1 MHTHRAAHQDKLETL
16 FALRR
21 ERYDSTRINPDYYT
35 LLDRLGHPAAQ
46 LQHQLPPVIHVAGT
60 NGKGSTIAFMRAILE
75 QAGYGV
81 HVYTSPH
88 LLRFNERIV
97 LNGQMIDDDL
107 LASLLDEVMDKA
119 TGLDLHF
126 LELTP
131 ALAFTAFARARADIL
146 LLETGLGGRLDHT
159 NILAAPL
166 ATIITT
172 LSFDHTDYLGDTIEK
187 IAAEKAGIMRAGV
200 PCVIGP
206 QIHPAAMDALQTH
219 AAAIKAPV
227 IVSGAGPNDFPDDFP
242 DDLPLPTPSLP
253 GPHQIGNARMAA
265 TALRTQQKFHIPE
278 EAYAAGI
285 QSATWPARLQKIPL
299 SAPKCDWEFWL
310 DGGHNDSAGL
320 VLAQQATE
328 WAKDGRPLHII
339 TGMMGNKDASPFARA
354 LAPHA
359 ASVTTIDI
367 PGHETKCIP
376 ARELARIWREQGAP
390 RAAADA
396 LEWDAVLETLLAR
409 EKPGRI
415 LLTGSLYLAQMV
427 L

>member
-1 MHTHRAAHQDKLETL
+1 MPQTHATLQDKLETL

-21 ERYDSTRINPDYYT
+21 ERYDSTRINPDYFT
-35 LLDRLGHPAAQ
+35 LLERLGHTAAQ

-75 QAGYGV
+75 EAGYSV
-81 HVYTSPH
+81 HTHTSPH

-97 LNGQMIDDDL
+97 LNGQMIDDERL
-107 LASLLDEVMDKA
+107 ETLLDEVMEKSA
-119 TGLDLHF
+119 GLDLHF

-131 ALAFTAFARARADIL
+131 ALAFAAFARTRADVL

-166 ATIITT
+166 ATVITT
-172 LSFDHTDYLGDTIEK
+172 LSFDHTDYLGKAIEQ
-187 IAAEKAGIMRAGV
+187 IATEKAGIMRAGV
-200 PCVIGP
+200 PCLIGK
-206 QIHPAAMDALQTH
+206 QIYPAAGDTLKAH
-219 AAAIKAPV
+219 AAAIKAPLT
-227 IVSGAGPNDFPDDFP
+227 SPEDWDGDFI
-242 DDLPLPTPSLP
+242 LPTPALP
-253 GPHQIGNARMAA
+253 GAHQIGNAMLAVE
-265 TALRTQQKFHIPE
+265 TLRTQKRFHIPE
-278 EAYAAGI
+278 SAFAAGI
-285 QSATWPARLQKIPL
+285 KSAHWPARLQKIALPP
-299 SAPKCDWEFWL
+299 SASGWELWL

-320 VLAQQATE
+320 VLAEQ
-328 WAKDGRPLHII
+328 AKDWAHDDRPLHII
-339 TGMMGNKDASPFARA
+339 TGMMGNKDAVPFARA

-367 PGHETKCIP
+367 PGHEAQCIP
-376 ARELARIWREQGAP
+376 ALELARIWREQGAK

-396 LEWDAVLETLLAR
+396 LDWDDILETLMER